1 MNMKKEE
8 KGEEI
13 KKQEALKLSIKE
25 GSANSAANGFG
36 DSFIIPFAQAIG
48 SNAVHIG
55 LLSALSGLLSP
66 ISQFY
71 GNRLME
77 KHSRKSIVRKNV
89 FLQALIWLPL
99 AILAILHWKG
109 FLSSFSPWILIIL
122 YALVAIFGG
131 LAYAPWFSWMGD
143 IVPEKERGKYFSK
156 RGFYTGLV
164 GVIISIIASFFID
177 KFETLNLILIGFSIL
192 FVLSFITKTISYNY
206 LKKQYEPK
214 FKLPKRSEFSF
225 ISFLKRFDNYGKFAV
240 YQSLFNFA
248 IMIASPFFGLYMLT
262 ELGLKDNIVLFMI
275 ITMSSSV
282 FTLILMPLSGKFSDK
297 YGNLKL
303 MYIANAFFIL
313 TPLLWLFS
321 INPIYLIIVPG
332 LSAGI
337 ANAALG
343 IAVGNFTYDSVSKE
357 HRGICIAYTNIL
369 IGIGV
374 FAGSLLGGFL
384 IKYSPTDLV
393 NSFFFVFILASV
405 ARLIVALIFLPQ
417 LKEVRKVSKAKFY
430 FHPIKT
436 IHHEINGLGLF
447 FHNHRGLLRKV

>member
-1 MNMKKEE
+1 MKKEE
-8 KGEEI
+8 RSEEV

-25 GSANSAANGFG
+25 GSANSASNGFG

-48 SNAVHIG
+48 ANAIHVG

-77 KHSRKSIVRKNV
+77 KHSRKSIVRKNAL
-89 FLQALIWLPL
+89 FQALTWLPF
-99 AILAILHWKG
+99 AVLAILHWKG
-109 FLSSFSPWILIIL
+109 FFSSFSPWLLVFLYSLI
-122 YALVAIFGG
+122 AIFGG

-143 IVPEKERGKYFSK
+143 LVPEKERGKYFSK

-164 GVIISIIASFFID
+164 GVIISIVASFFID
-177 KFETLNLILIGFSIL
+177 KFETLNIILVGFSAL
-192 FVLSFITKTISYNY
+192 FVLSSVTKMISYSYIKN
-206 LKKQYEPK
+206 QYEPK
-214 FKLPKRSEFSF
+214 FRLPKKSEFSF

-303 MYIANAFFIL
+303 MYIANTFFII

-321 INPIYLIIVPG
+321 TNPIYLILVPG

-343 IAVGNFTYDSVSKE
+343 IAVGNFTYDSASKE
-357 HRGICIAYTNIL
+357 HRGICMAYTNIL

-384 IKYSPTDLV
+384 IKYSPVSLI
-393 NSFFFVFILASV
+393 NSFFFVFILASA

-417 LKEVRKVSKAKFY
+417 LKEVRRVSNIPLH
-430 FHPIKT
+430 FHPLKT